1 MYFDLFKQLSI
12 PETNNDDEFK
22 STLIQNTKHR
32 VAKNSKGL
40 PSILINTK
48 DSENLVSNYKGT
60 NILLRFNENC
70 KIHEDK
76 TSSIFTILSCRSD
89 DELTIKMFLD
99 ICETTIPQLKNEPS
113 AEEIKKI
120 TNIIIELFRE
130 ISDKKRSIIG
140 LWGELFLIS
149 SSSNKE
155 KTLQAW
161 HENPTD
167 KYDFFDDNQ
176 ALEVK
181 CTSKTD
187 RIHKF
192 QHDQLLSEI
201 KDHYIASIMVSENP
215 NDGLSVLD
223 LYEDIK
229 KNKLPINLIN
239 KLKKNFYRVIGSNP
253 KEDLN
258 ELKFD
263 LDYSKKNVMY
273 YKLKDISTLVNEDD
287 SVTDIS
293 YKVDLS
299 KKKNVDELSKDKF
312 TSYLHFPS

>member
-167 KYDFFDDNQ
+167 KYDFFDNNE

-201 KDHYIASIMVSENP
+201 EDHYIASIMVSENP
-215 NDGLSVLD
+215 YDGLSVLD

-239 KLKKNFYRVIGSNP
+239 KLKKNFYRVVGSNP

-258 ELKFD
+258 EFKFD
-263 LDYSKKNVMY
+263 INYSKKNLMY
-273 YKLKDISTLVNEDD
+273 YKLKDISTLVNDDD

-299 KKKNVDELSKDKF
+299 RKKNVDELSKDKF

>member
-1 MYFDLFKQLSI
+1 MYFDLFKKLSM
-12 PETNNDDEFK
+12 PDSNNDDEFK
-22 STLIQNTKHR
+22 SILIDNTNHR

-40 PSILINTK
+40 PAILINTK
-48 DSENLVSNYKGT
+48 DDESLVSNYKGA

-70 KIHEDK
+70 KIHEEN
-76 TSSIFTILSCRSD
+76 TSSVFTILSCRSD

-99 ICETTIPQLKNEPS
+99 ICETTIPQLNKEPS

-120 TNIIIELFRE
+120 TSVIIELFKE

-140 LWGELFLIS
+140 LWGELFLIYS
-149 SSSNKE
+149 SLNKE
-155 KTLQAW
+155 KILQAW
-161 HENPTD
+161 HENTTD

-201 KDHYIASIMVSENP
+201 EYHYVASIMVSENF

-229 KNKLPINLIN
+229 NNELPINLIN
-239 KLKKNFYRVIGSNP
+239 KLKKNFYRVLGSNQ

-258 ELKFD
+258 ELRFD
-263 LDYSKKNVMY
+263 LDY
-273 YKLKDISTLVNEDD
+273 
-287 SVTDIS
+287 
-293 YKVDLS
+293 
-299 KKKNVDELSKDKF
+299 
-312 TSYLHFPS
+312 

>member
-1 MYFDLFKQLSI
+1 
-12 PETNNDDEFK
+12 
-22 STLIQNTKHR
+22 
-32 VAKNSKGL
+32 
-40 PSILINTK
+40 
-48 DSENLVSNYKGT
+48 
-60 NILLRFNENC
+60 
-70 KIHEDK
+70 
-76 TSSIFTILSCRSD
+76 
-89 DELTIKMFLD
+89 MFLD
-99 ICETTIPQLKNEPS
+99 ICETTIPQLNNEPT

-120 TNIIIELFRE
+120 TNVIIELFRE

-149 SSSNKE
+149 SSSNKA

-201 KDHYIASIMVSENP
+201 KDHYIASIMVSENS
-215 NDGLSVLD
+215 NNGLSVID

-229 KNKLPINLIN
+229 KNKLPVNLIN
-239 KLKKNFYRVIGSNP
+239 KLKKNFYRVVGSNP

-258 ELKFD
+258 EFKFD
-263 LDYSKKNVMY
+263 IDYSKKNLMY

-299 KKKNVDELSKDKF
+299 RKKNVDELSKDKF

>member
-1 MYFDLFKQLSI
+1 MYHGLFNKLTTPDSNNKDEYKSSKI
-12 PETNNDDEFK
+12 PNTNH
-22 STLIQNTKHR
+22 IIG
-32 VAKNSKGL
+32 KNFEGL
-40 PSILINTK
+40 PSILIKTK
-48 DSENLVSNYKGT
+48 DQESIVSNYKGA

-76 TSSIFTILSCRSD
+76 TSSMFTILSCRSD

-99 ICETTIPQLKNEPS
+99 ICETTIPQLNNEPS

-120 TNIIIELFRE
+120 TNVIIELFRE

-215 NDGLSVLD
+215 NDGSSVLD

-229 KNKLPINLIN
+229 KNKLPVNLIN
-239 KLKKNFYRVIGSNP
+239 KLKKNFYRVVGSNP

-258 ELKFD
+258 EFKFD
-263 LDYSKKNVMY
+263 IDYSKKNVMY

-293 YKVDLS
+293 YKIDLS
-299 KKKNVDELSKDKF
+299 RKKNVDELSKDKF

>member
-1 MYFDLFKQLSI
+1 MYFNLFKQLSI

-149 SSSNKE
+149 SSSNTE

-167 KYDFFDDNQ
+167 KYDFFDNNE

-215 NDGLSVLD
+215 YDGLSVLD

-239 KLKKNFYRVIGSNP
+239 KLKKNFYRVLGSNP

-258 ELKFD
+258 EFKFD
-263 LDYSKKNVMY
+263 INYSKKNLMY
-273 YKLKDISTLVNEDD
+273 YKLKDISTLVNDDD

>member
-1 MYFDLFKQLSI
+1 MYHDLFNKLTAPDSNNKDEYKSSKI
-12 PETNNDDEFK
+12 PNTNH
-22 STLIQNTKHR
+22 IIG
-32 VAKNSKGL
+32 KNFEGL
-40 PSILINTK
+40 PSILIKTK
-48 DSENLVSNYKGT
+48 DQESIVSNYKGA

-76 TSSIFTILSCRSD
+76 TSSMFTILSCRSD

-99 ICETTIPQLKNEPS
+99 ICETTIPQLNNEPS

-120 TNIIIELFRE
+120 TNVIIELFKE

-201 KDHYIASIMVSENP
+201 KDHYIASIMVSENS

-229 KNKLPINLIN
+229 KNKLPVNLIN
-239 KLKKNFYRVIGSNP
+239 KLKKNFYRVVGSNP

-263 LDYSKKNVMY
+263 LDYSKKNLMY
-273 YKLKDISTLVNEDD
+273 YKLKDINTLVNNDD

-293 YKVDLS
+293 YNVDLS
-299 KKKNVDELSKDKF
+299 RKKNVDELSEDKF
-312 TSYLHFPS
+312 TSYLYFPS

>member
-1 MYFDLFKQLSI
+1 MYYDLFKKLST
-12 PETNNDDEFK
+12 PESNNDGEFK
-22 STLIQNTKHR
+22 SSLIKSTKHR
-32 VAKNSKGL
+32 VGKNSKGL

-48 DSENLVSNYKGT
+48 NNESLVGNYKGA
-60 NILLRFNENC
+60 NILLRFKENC
-70 KIHEDK
+70 KIHEDN
-76 TSSIFTILSCRSD
+76 TSSMFTILSCRSD

-99 ICETTIPQLKNEPS
+99 ICETTIPQLNNEPS

-120 TNIIIELFRE
+120 TNVIIELFKE
-130 ISDKKRSIIG
+130 ISDKKRSVIG
-140 LWGELFLIS
+140 LWGELFLIY
-149 SSSNKE
+149 SSSNTK

-167 KYDFFDDNQ
+167 KYDFFDDNE

-201 KDHYIASIMVSENP
+201 KNHYIASIMVSENH

-223 LYEDIK
+223 LYEEIK
-229 KNKLPINLIN
+229 KNELPLNLIN
-239 KLKKNFYRVIGSNP
+239 KLKKNYYRVIGTNP
-253 KEDLN
+253 KEDLD

-263 LDYSKKNVMY
+263 IDYSKNNLMY
-273 YKLKDISTLVNEDD
+273 YKLKDVTSLTNDD
-287 SVTDIS
+287 NSITEIS

-299 KKKNVDELSKDKF
+299 RKKNLDVLSKDKF

>member
-1 MYFDLFKQLSI
+1 MYHGLFNKLTTPDSNNKDEYKSSKI
-12 PETNNDDEFK
+12 PNTNH
-22 STLIQNTKHR
+22 IIG
-32 VAKNSKGL
+32 KNFEGL
-40 PSILINTK
+40 PSILIKTK
-48 DSENLVSNYKGT
+48 DQESIVSNYKGA

-76 TSSIFTILSCRSD
+76 TSSMFTILSCRSD

-99 ICETTIPQLKNEPS
+99 ICETTIPQLNNEPS

-120 TNIIIELFRE
+120 TNVIIELFRE

-215 NDGLSVLD
+215 NDGSSVLD

-229 KNKLPINLIN
+229 KNKLPVNLIN
-239 KLKKNFYRVIGSNP
+239 KLKKNFYRVVGSNP

-258 ELKFD
+258 EFKFD
-263 LDYSKKNVMY
+263 IDYSKKNVMY

-293 YKVDLS
+293 YKIDLS
-299 KKKNVDELSKDKF
+299 RKKNVDELSKDKF
-312 TSYLHFPS
+312 TSYLYFPS

>member
-1 MYFDLFKQLSI
+1 MYHGLFNKLTTPDSNNKDEYKSSKI
-12 PETNNDDEFK
+12 PNTNH
-22 STLIQNTKHR
+22 IIG
-32 VAKNSKGL
+32 KNFEGL
-40 PSILINTK
+40 PSILIKTK
-48 DSENLVSNYKGT
+48 DQESIVSNYKGA

-76 TSSIFTILSCRSD
+76 TSSMFTILSCRSD

-99 ICETTIPQLKNEPS
+99 ICETTIPQLNNEPS

-120 TNIIIELFRE
+120 TNVIIELFRE

-167 KYDFFDDNQ
+167 KYYFFDDNQ

-215 NDGLSVLD
+215 NDGSSVLD

-229 KNKLPINLIN
+229 KNKLPVNLIN
-239 KLKKNFYRVIGSNP
+239 KLKKNFYRVVGSNP

-258 ELKFD
+258 EFKFD
-263 LDYSKKNVMY
+263 IDYSKKNVMY

-293 YKVDLS
+293 YKIDLS
-299 KKKNVDELSKDKF
+299 RKKNVDELSKDKF
-312 TSYLHFPS
+312 TSYLYFPS

>member
-1 MYFDLFKQLSI
+1 MYHDLFNKLSA
-12 PETNNDDEFK
+12 P
-22 STLIQNTKHR
+22 NTKNKDEYKSSKIPNTNHR
-32 VAKNSKGL
+32 IGKNFEEL
-40 PSILINTK
+40 PSILIKTK
-48 DSENLVSNYKGT
+48 DQESLVSNYKGA
-60 NILLRFNENC
+60 NILLRFKESC
-70 KIHEDK
+70 KIHEDN
-76 TSSIFTILSCRSD
+76 TSSIFTILSCRSN

-99 ICETTIPQLKNEPS
+99 ICETTIPQLNNEPS

-120 TNIIIELFRE
+120 TNVIIDLFRE

-140 LWGELFLIS
+140 LWGELFLIY
-149 SSSNKE
+149 SSSNTK

-167 KYDFFDDNQ
+167 KYDFFDDNE

-201 KDHYIASIMVSENP
+201 KNHYIASIMVSENH

-223 LYEDIK
+223 LYEEIK
-229 KNKLPINLIN
+229 KNELPLNLIN
-239 KLKKNFYRVIGSNP
+239 KLKKNYYRVIGTNP
-253 KEDLN
+253 KEDLD

-263 LDYSKKNVMY
+263 IDYSKKNLMY
-273 YKLKDISTLVNEDD
+273 YKLKDVTSLTNDDD
-287 SVTDIS
+287 SITEIS

-299 KKKNVDELSKDKF
+299 RKKNLDVLSKDKF
-312 TSYLHFPS
+312 TSYLHFPN

>member
-1 MYFDLFKQLSI
+1 MYHGLFNKLTAPDSNNKDEYKSSKI
-12 PETNNDDEFK
+12 PNTNH
-22 STLIQNTKHR
+22 IIG
-32 VAKNSKGL
+32 KNFEGL
-40 PSILINTK
+40 PSILIKTK
-48 DSENLVSNYKGT
+48 DQESIVSNYKGA

-76 TSSIFTILSCRSD
+76 TSSMFTILSCRSD

-99 ICETTIPQLKNEPS
+99 ICETTIPQLNNEPS

-120 TNIIIELFRE
+120 TNVIIELFRE

-229 KNKLPINLIN
+229 KNKLPVNLIN
-239 KLKKNFYRVIGSNP
+239 KLKKNFYRVVGSNP

-258 ELKFD
+258 EFKFD
-263 LDYSKKNVMY
+263 IDYSKKNLMY
-273 YKLKDISTLVNEDD
+273 YKLKDINTLVNNDD

-293 YKVDLS
+293 YNVDLS
-299 KKKNVDELSKDKF
+299 RKKNVDELSEDKF
-312 TSYLHFPS
+312 TSYLYFPS

>member
-1 MYFDLFKQLSI
+1 MYHSLFNKLTTPDSNNKDEYKSSKI
-12 PETNNDDEFK
+12 PNTNH
-22 STLIQNTKHR
+22 IIG
-32 VAKNSKGL
+32 KNFEGL
-40 PSILINTK
+40 PSILIKTK
-48 DSENLVSNYKGT
+48 DQESIVSNYKGA

-76 TSSIFTILSCRSD
+76 TSSMFTILSCRSD

-99 ICETTIPQLKNEPS
+99 ICETTIPQLNNEPS

-120 TNIIIELFRE
+120 TNVIIELFKE

-201 KDHYIASIMVSENP
+201 KDHYIASIMVSENS

-229 KNKLPINLIN
+229 KNKLPVNLIN
-239 KLKKNFYRVIGSNP
+239 KLKKNFYRVVGSNP

-258 ELKFD
+258 EFKFD
-263 LDYSKKNVMY
+263 IDYSKKNLMY
-273 YKLKDISTLVNEDD
+273 YKLKDINTLVNNDD

-293 YKVDLS
+293 YNVDLS
-299 KKKNVDELSKDKF
+299 RKKNVDELSEDKF
-312 TSYLHFPS
+312 TSYLYFPS

>member
-1 MYFDLFKQLSI
+1 MYHGLFNKLTTPDSNNKDEYKSSKI
-12 PETNNDDEFK
+12 PNTNH
-22 STLIQNTKHR
+22 IIG
-32 VAKNSKGL
+32 KNFEGL
-40 PSILINTK
+40 PSILIKTK
-48 DSENLVSNYKGT
+48 DQESIVSNYKGA

-76 TSSIFTILSCRSD
+76 TSSMFTILSCRSD

-99 ICETTIPQLKNEPS
+99 ICETTIPQLNNEPS

-120 TNIIIELFRE
+120 TNVIIELFRE

-299 KKKNVDELSKDKF
+299 KKKM
-312 TSYLHFPS
+312 

>member
-1 MYFDLFKQLSI
+1 MYHGLFNKLTTPDSNNKDEYKSSKI
-12 PETNNDDEFK
+12 PNTNH
-22 STLIQNTKHR
+22 IIG
-32 VAKNSKGL
+32 KNFEGL
-40 PSILINTK
+40 PSILIKTK
-48 DSENLVSNYKGT
+48 DQESIVSNYKGA

-76 TSSIFTILSCRSD
+76 TSSMFTILSCRSD

-99 ICETTIPQLKNEPS
+99 ICETTIPQLNNEPS

-120 TNIIIELFRE
+120 TNVIIELFRE

-215 NDGLSVLD
+215 NDGSSVLD

-229 KNKLPINLIN
+229 KNKLPVNLIN
-239 KLKKNFYRVIGSNP
+239 KLKKNFYRVVGSNP

-258 ELKFD
+258 EFKFD
-263 LDYSKKNVMY
+263 IDYSKKNVMY

-299 KKKNVDELSKDKF
+299 RKKNVDELSKDKF

>member
-1 MYFDLFKQLSI
+1 MYHGLFNKLTTPDSNNKDEYKSSKI
-12 PETNNDDEFK
+12 PNTNH
-22 STLIQNTKHR
+22 IIG
-32 VAKNSKGL
+32 KNFEGL
-40 PSILINTK
+40 PSILIKTK
-48 DSENLVSNYKGT
+48 DQESIVSNYKGA

-76 TSSIFTILSCRSD
+76 TSSMFTILSCRSD

-99 ICETTIPQLKNEPS
+99 ICETTIPQLNNEPS

-120 TNIIIELFRE
+120 TNVIIELFRE

-167 KYDFFDDNQ
+167 KYDFFDNNE

-215 NDGLSVLD
+215 NDGSSVLD

-229 KNKLPINLIN
+229 KNKLPVNLIN
-239 KLKKNFYRVIGSNP
+239 KLKKNFYRVVGSNP

-258 ELKFD
+258 EFKFD
-263 LDYSKKNVMY
+263 IDYSKKNVMY

-293 YKVDLS
+293 YKIDLS
-299 KKKNVDELSKDKF
+299 RKKNVDELSKDKF
-312 TSYLHFPS
+312 TSYLYFPS

>member
-1 MYFDLFKQLSI
+1 MYHDLFNKLTAPDSNNKDEYKSSKI
-12 PETNNDDEFK
+12 PNTNH
-22 STLIQNTKHR
+22 IIG
-32 VAKNSKGL
+32 KNFEGL
-40 PSILINTK
+40 PSILIKTK
-48 DSENLVSNYKGT
+48 DQESIVSNYKGA

-70 KIHEDK
+70 KIHEDNM
-76 TSSIFTILSCRSD
+76 SSMFTILSCRSD

-99 ICETTIPQLKNEPS
+99 ICETTIPQLNNEPS

-120 TNIIIELFRE
+120 TNVIIELFKE

-201 KDHYIASIMVSENP
+201 KDHYIASIMVSENS

-229 KNKLPINLIN
+229 KNKLPVNLIN
-239 KLKKNFYRVIGSNP
+239 KLKKNFYRVVGSNP

-258 ELKFD
+258 EFKFD
-263 LDYSKKNVMY
+263 IDYSKKNLMY
-273 YKLKDISTLVNEDD
+273 YKLKDINTLVNNDD

-293 YKVDLS
+293 YNVDLS
-299 KKKNVDELSKDKF
+299 RKKNVDELSEDKF
-312 TSYLHFPS
+312 TSYLYFPS

>member
-130 ISDKKRSIIG
+130 ISDKKS
-140 LWGELFLIS
+140 
-149 SSSNKE
+149 
-155 KTLQAW
+155 
-161 HENPTD
+161 
-167 KYDFFDDNQ
+167 
-176 ALEVK
+176 
-181 CTSKTD
+181 
-187 RIHKF
+187 
-192 QHDQLLSEI
+192 
-201 KDHYIASIMVSENP
+201 
-215 NDGLSVLD
+215 
-223 LYEDIK
+223 LYC
-229 KNKLPINLIN
+229 INNGIRKSL
-239 KLKKNFYRVIGSNP
+239 
-253 KEDLN
+253 
-258 ELKFD
+258 
-263 LDYSKKNVMY
+263 
-273 YKLKDISTLVNEDD
+273 
-287 SVTDIS
+287 
-293 YKVDLS
+293 
-299 KKKNVDELSKDKF
+299 
-312 TSYLHFPS
+312 

>member
-1 MYFDLFKQLSI
+1 MYHDLFNKLTAPDSNNKDEYKSSKI
-12 PETNNDDEFK
+12 P
-22 STLIQNTKHR
+22 NTSHIIG
-32 VAKNSKGL
+32 KNFEGL
-40 PSILINTK
+40 PSILIKTK
-48 DSENLVSNYKGT
+48 DQESIVSNYKGA

-76 TSSIFTILSCRSD
+76 TSSMFTILSCRSD

-99 ICETTIPQLKNEPS
+99 ICETTIPQLNNEPS

-120 TNIIIELFRE
+120 TNVIIELFKE

-201 KDHYIASIMVSENP
+201 KDHYIASIMVSENS

-229 KNKLPINLIN
+229 KNKLPVNLIN
-239 KLKKNFYRVIGSNP
+239 KLKKNFYRVVGSNP

-258 ELKFD
+258 EFKFD
-263 LDYSKKNVMY
+263 IDYSKKNLMY
-273 YKLKDISTLVNEDD
+273 YKLKDINTLVNNDD

-293 YKVDLS
+293 YNVDLS
-299 KKKNVDELSKDKF
+299 RKKNVDELSEDKF
-312 TSYLHFPS
+312 TSYLYFPS

>member
-1 MYFDLFKQLSI
+1 MYHSLFNKLTTPDSNNKDEYKSSKI
-12 PETNNDDEFK
+12 PNTNH
-22 STLIQNTKHR
+22 IIG
-32 VAKNSKGL
+32 KNFEGL
-40 PSILINTK
+40 PSILIKTK
-48 DSENLVSNYKGT
+48 DQESIVSNYKGA

-76 TSSIFTILSCRSD
+76 TSSMFTILSCRSD

-99 ICETTIPQLKNEPS
+99 ICETTIPQLNNEPS

-120 TNIIIELFRE
+120 TNVIIELFRE

-140 LWGELFLIS
+140 LWGELFLIY

-167 KYDFFDDNQ
+167 KYDFFDDNH

-229 KNKLPINLIN
+229 KNKLPVNLIN
-239 KLKKNFYRVIGSNP
+239 KLKKNFYRVVGSNP

-258 ELKFD
+258 EFKFD
-263 LDYSKKNVMY
+263 IDYSKKNVMY

-299 KKKNVDELSKDKF
+299 RKRNVDELSKDKF

>member
-1 MYFDLFKQLSI
+1 MYFDLFKKLSI
-12 PETNNDDEFK
+12 PESNNDDEFK
-22 STLIQNTKHR
+22 SILIDNTKHR

-48 DSENLVSNYKGT
+48 DNESLVSNYKGT

-70 KIHEDK
+70 KIHEDN
-76 TSSIFTILSCRSD
+76 TSSMFTILSCRSD

-99 ICETTIPQLKNEPS
+99 ICETTIPQLNNEPS

-120 TNIIIELFRE
+120 TNVIIELFRE

-140 LWGELFLIS
+140 LWGELFLIF

-155 KTLQAW
+155 KSLQAW

-299 KKKNVDELSKDKF
+299 RKKNVDELSKDKF